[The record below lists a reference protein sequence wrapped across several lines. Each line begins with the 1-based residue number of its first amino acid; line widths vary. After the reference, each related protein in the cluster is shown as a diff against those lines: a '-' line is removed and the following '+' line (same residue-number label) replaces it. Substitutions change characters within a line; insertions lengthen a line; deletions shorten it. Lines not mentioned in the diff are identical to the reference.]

1 MPLRQAGQNG
11 CCLMVDKVKAKFITA
26 IWGARYIEEFTR
38 VSLPSYLAPG
48 NLPILAEEVDLEIL
62 VMTTR
67 ESRPAFE
74 REPAFAALGS
84 LCAVRF
90 IYIDDLIACG
100 IYGVTLTLAY
110 ARGIRDSGADQID
123 TWFIFMNSD
132 FVLADGSLKTL
143 ADRMRGEERCIM
155 APSLRGQAEKIVPQL
170 RKRVDQEHHT
180 LLMKSREMVALT
192 FANLHPTV
200 IAKTVTQNFVQAT
213 IHNQIYWQVDETT
226 LLGRYHLIF
235 MMAIRPEVPMT
246 QVNSYCDYGFVPEL
260 VPSGRFSI
268 LNDSDAFYM
277 LELQPTDQEREM
289 LVWGGHS
296 PAHIAADLSKWT
308 TREHRLFANIDVV
321 FHADDLPPDL
331 PGHRA
336 ALGRF
341 MDRVQA
347 QMSSSP
353 RDHARHFYWTS
364 GVQAWLTLRPHGH
377 ELPDELEKCTAPVRP
392 DRSAPTRPSRAASIF
407 QIYQA
412 LLRTG
417 QRWRGQFPEVAVW
430 HHRWVDSRLVFDWA
444 REVGGGKGRRALLVH
459 PANSSL
465 PGALGRLV
473 PMDAMEIDKVIQSP
487 PQLGTMY
494 DDILLH
500 VDRIDA
506 RSAAALLAAVQTLI
520 KPGGSI
526 ALYIEHPGGEYDP
539 SRFSFELA
547 QYIEVVFQPEW
558 MSYVIS
564 ARFVGGRAKRVLRQ
578 IEAACMNRLW
588 PGRFRDLPTFVVA
601 LITWPA
607 VAMLTAANNLR
618 LRAAG
623 ETVPIFCTSAMV
635 TLTRYRG
642 RSGHGEAER
651 VPAGENALN

>member
-11 CCLMVDKVKAKFITA
+11 RCLMVDKVKAKFITA
-26 IWGARYIEEFTR
+26 IWGARYIEEFAR

-48 NLPILAEEVDLEIL
+48 NLPALAAEVDLEVL

-74 REPAFAALGS
+74 REPAFAVLGS

-90 IYIDDLIACG
+90 IYIDDLIASG

-110 ARGIRDSGADQID
+110 ARGVRDSGADQIG
-123 TWFIFMNSD
+123 TWFVFMNSD

-143 ADRMRGEERCIM
+143 AERMRGEERCIL

-170 RKRVDQEHHT
+170 RDLVDHEHHT
-180 LLMKSREMVALT
+180 LRMKSREMVALT

-200 IAKTVTQNFVQAT
+200 IAKTVTQNFAQAT

-268 LNDSDAFYM
+268 LDDSDAFYM
-277 LELQPTDQEREM
+277 LELQPTEQEREM

-296 PAHIAADLSKWT
+296 TGRIAADLSKWT
-308 TREHRLFANIDVV
+308 TREHRRFGEIDVV
-321 FHADDLPPDL
+321 FHAGDLPPDL
-331 PGHRA
+331 PTHQA
-336 ALGRF
+336 ALGQF
-341 MDRVQA
+341 MNSVQS
-347 QMSSSP
+347 QMSQSP
-353 RDHARHFYWTS
+353 RGHDGHFYWTS

-377 ELPDELEKCTAPVRP
+377 ELPAELENRAAPLPPNGSAPVRP
-392 DRSAPTRPSRAASIF
+392 NRTVSIF
-407 QIYQA
+407 HIHRT
-412 LLRTG
+412 LLRIA

-444 REVGGGKGRRALLVH
+444 RVVSRGKAKRVLLVH
-459 PANSSL
+459 PANSTL
-465 PGALGRLV
+465 PGPLGRLV
-473 PMDAMEIDKVIQSP
+473 PMDAMEIDRFIQSP
-487 PQLGTMY
+487 PLATMY

-500 VDRIDA
+500 VDRIA
-506 RSAAALLAAVQTLI
+506 VRSAAALLAAARTFI
-520 KPGGSI
+520 KPGGRI
-526 ALYIEHPGGEYDP
+526 VLYIEHPGGEYDP
-539 SRFSFELA
+539 SRFSFEMA
-547 QYIEVVFQPEW
+547 QYLEVVFQSGW

-564 ARFVGGRAKRVLRQ
+564 ARFVGGRAKRVLRR
-578 IEAACMNRLW
+578 IETACMNHLW
-588 PGRFRDLPTFVVA
+588 PGRLRDLPVFVAA
-601 LITWPA
+601 LATWPVIA
-607 VAMLTAANNLR
+607 VLTAANNLR
-618 LRAAG
+618 LLTTAK
-623 ETVPIFCTSAMV
+623 TVPVFCTSAMV
-635 TLTRYRG
+635 TLTRYRSC
-642 RSGHGEAER
+642 SGHGEAKRE
-651 VPAGENALN
+651 PAAENVLD